1 MKNLELNSI
10 KIVNTLKFNC
20 KGFSLLELILVMAIL
35 AILSSGA
42 VIWFLGYQRQAEVN
56 SSSKMIV
63 DALRDAQSRSMNG
76 KDFKPWGVCFDAIDN
91 KFVLFR
97 NDCNSN
103 GVQDNGEIGVDC
115 GGGECFDCDLK
126 CNGVAVKE
134 ENHLSSFIKIGDL
147 SLFGGGNKIVF
158 DNIKGST
165 AQYGT
170 VRIEQINDS
179 SGFKNIVITGL
190 GKIDRQ

>member
-1 MKNLELNSI
+1 MNNR
-10 KIVNTLKFNC
+10 
-20 KGFSLLELILVMAIL
+20 GFSLLELIIVMAIL

-42 VIWFLGYQRQAEVN
+42 VIWFFGYQGQAEVD
-56 SSSKMIV
+56 STSKMIV
-63 DALRDAQSRSMNG
+63 DTLRDAQSRSISG
-76 KDFKPWGVCFDAIDN
+76 KDFKAWGVCFSAQEN

-103 GVQDNGEIGVDC
+103 GAMDNGETGVDC

-134 ENHLSSFIKIGDL
+134 DNYLASFVKIGNV
-147 SLFGGGNKIVF
+147 SLLGGGNKIIF
-158 DNIKGST
+158 NNRGSGA

-170 VRIEQINDS
+170 VRIEQTNS
-179 SGFKNIVITGL
+179 SASFKDIIVTSQ